1 MGIVL
6 HKPVAHNPD
15 VESLYRY
22 PRGIVGFA
30 LLLLRGSVGI
40 LLLANG
46 CSEIFAT
53 NLSIVSLIRLIVS
66 LGFCLGLFT
75 PLLGIIAA
83 AISLWPLLSAHMTL
97 SLVPIAALILSIA
110 IAILGPG
117 AYSVDA
123 LLFGRRRVVF

>member
-1 MGIVL
+1 MGIAL
-6 HKPVAHNPD
+6 HQPVAHNPD

-40 LLLANG
+40 LLLSNG
-46 CSEIFAT
+46 CAEILTT
-53 NLSIVSLIRLIVS
+53 NLSIVSLIRLVVS

-75 PLLGIIAA
+75 PVLGIIAV
-83 AISLWPLLSAHMTL
+83 AICLLPLFSAHMTL
-97 SLVPIAALILSIA
+97 FLVPAAALILSIA

-123 LLFGRRRVVF
+123 LLFGRRRVPF